1 MTQIVKKSSFPTLFT
16 DKWLSDFFDTERF
29 FDSDWMKRSQ
39 GIPAVNVMEKEKEF
53 EVQMAAPGLTKKD
66 FNITIENGVLTIT
79 VEKSEEKEEKEK
91 EFTRKEFSY
100 TNFVRSFTLPENV
113 KTEKVDAKY
122 EDGILKLLLPKEVDV
137 KVKPKAIE
145 VH

>member
-1 MTQIVKKSSFPTLFT
+1 M
-16 DKWLSDFFDTERF
+16 
-29 FDSDWMKRSQ
+29 
-39 GIPAVNVMEKEKEF
+39 PAVNVMEKEKEF

-66 FNITIENGVLTIT
+66 FNITIDKGVLTIT

-122 EDGILKLLLPKEVDV
+122 EDGILRLLLPKEVDV